1 MTRKDIRQL
10 FTGLGFIAPNIIG
23 FLAFTLLPLILSL
36 AMAFSDWDIRLHNM
50 FTDNAIRFVGLDNF
64 RRLWGN
70 PYFAQSFRNTLFLM
84 MGIPVGVGGSLCAA
98 LLLSN
103 DLKAGRNGRVLVL
116 ATSGL
121 ILGGLLMLLAGGRLA
136 TMTMLLMGLVGMILV
151 GGVFIGRTTYRTL
164 FYFPHFTAGVAT
176 FLLWKKLYNP
186 YTGPINGLL
195 REPLNWLEGVVNG
208 APPALVHQGAGG
220 SVAVAILLIGWAA
233 YRLIRDRLHD
243 EVGVLPLCLGAVL
256 LYLPCALAI
265 HWKVAPSLNGPLQVA
280 GGIAV
285 LLSIGSL
292 LRRSDRRVIWDMGLS
307 RTLIETGLTMVGVF
321 ICIGMTFVFR
331 SLPDMA
337 HEGLQPPQ
345 WLTQYLWA
353 KPALMIMGFWA
364 AFGSNNML
372 LYLAGLSNIPPDL
385 YEAADID
392 GASGMQRFWNITWP
406 QLAPVTFFIFVMSI
420 IGGLQGGFE
429 QARTMTGGGPA
440 RSTTTLSYY
449 VYQEGFDAGQLG
461 SASGIA
467 WTLFLLVFVITIFN
481 WKFGN
486 RRVND

>member
-1 MTRKDIRQL
+1 MTRKETRQL
-10 FTGLGFIAPNIIG
+10 LTGLGFIAPNIIG
-23 FLAFTLLPLILSL
+23 FLAFTLLPLILSM
-36 AMAFSDWDIRLHNM
+36 AMAFTDWDIRLHNM
-50 FTDNAIRFVGLDNF
+50 FTDNPIRFVGIDNF
-64 RRLWGN
+64 RRLWGD
-70 PYFAQSFRNTLFLM
+70 PYFGQSLRNTLFLM
-84 MGIPVGVGGSLCAA
+84 MGIPLGVGGSLCAA

-116 ATSGL
+116 VTTGL
-121 ILGGLLMLLAGGRLA
+121 ILGGLLMILAGGTLT
-136 TMTMLLMGLVGMILV
+136 TMTMLFMGLAGFVLV
-151 GGVFIGRTTYRTL
+151 SGVVIGRTTYRTL

-186 YTGPINGLL
+186 YTGPVNGMLRGPLL
-195 REPLNWLEGVVNG
+195 WLEGVVNG
-208 APPALVHQGAGG
+208 LPPEVVRHGAGV
-220 SVAVAILLIGWAA
+220 SVAVAVLLIGWAA
-233 YRLIRDRLHD
+233 YRMVRDRLEN
-243 EVGVLPLCLGAVL
+243 EVGALPLCLGAAF
-256 LYLPCALAI
+256 LYLPCGLAI
-265 HWKVAPSLNGPLQVA
+265 HWQVASSLLWPLQMA
-280 GGIAV
+280 GGVAV
-285 LLSIGSL
+285 VLVVAALF
-292 LRRSDRRVIWDMGLS
+292 RRSDRRCLWDTGLS
-307 RTLIETGLTMVGVF
+307 RTLIEAGLTMVGVF
-321 ICIGMTFVFR
+321 ICVGMTFVFR
-331 SLPDMA
+331 GLPEMA
-337 HEGLQPPQ
+337 QAGLEPPQ
-345 WLTQYLWA
+345 WLTQYHWA

-372 LYLAGLSNIPPDL
+372 LYLAGISNIPPDL

-429 QARTMTGGGPA
+429 QARTMTAGGPA

-449 VYQEGFDAGQLG
+449 VYQEGFDAGHLG
-461 SASGIA
+461 FASAIA